1 MRRREFMAVLG
12 GAAVWSMVASAQ
24 QPIPA
29 IGFLSARSP
38 DTSRPLMAA
47 FHQGLA
53 ESGYADGR
61 NVTIEYRWALGQYD
75 RLPALA
81 RDLVGLRV
89 AVIVAVTGE
98 PAALAAKAATSTIPI
113 VFSVGGDP
121 VELGLVGSYE
131 RPGGNATGMTILS
144 AQLEAKRLGLLRQ
157 LAPHA
162 TTLGVLLN
170 PNFPPYESQLR
181 DLQAAAAAIGV
192 QLPVLRVSTDREI
205 ETAFETVA
213 QRRIAALLQGDDPF
227 LNSRNVQVAALAARY
242 AVPTMSDFR
251 EYPTAGGLISYGVD
265 LSDSYRQLGVYCGR
279 ILKGAKPADLPV
291 VQPTKF
297 ELVIN
302 LKTAKA
308 LGLDI
313 SPNLLAQADEVIE

>member
-1 MRRREFMAVLG
+1 
-12 GAAVWSMVASAQ
+12 
-24 QPIPA
+24 
-29 IGFLSARSP
+29 
-38 DTSRPLMAA
+38 
-47 FHQGLA
+47 
-53 ESGYADGR
+53 
-61 NVTIEYRWALGQYD
+61 
-75 RLPALA
+75 
-81 RDLVGLRV
+81 
-89 AVIVAVTGE
+89 
-98 PAALAAKAATSTIPI
+98 
-113 VFSVGGDP
+113 
-121 VELGLVGSYE
+121 
-131 RPGGNATGMTILS
+131 MTILS
-144 AQLEAKRLGLLRQ
+144 AQLEAKRLGLLHQ

-205 ETAFETVA
+205 ETAFETAA

-279 ILKGAKPADLPV
+279 ILKGAKPTDLPV

-297 ELVIN
+297 QLVIN